1 MEEEKLI
8 GHRIRAAREQFGLS
22 QEELAVSVGV
32 SPQSIQQWESG
43 KTNPRHTRMRKLA
56 AVLKTSPHYLQFGV
70 GSPESN
76 IESAQ
81 ELIFSKEFKS
91 MVISSFSKSMTLAQT
106 LGWIK
111 ATRSDISLA
120 AIGDLFYNQL
130 MEDYGFETP
139 AEESEVD
146 LKEYKKS
153 P

>member
-1 MEEEKLI
+1 MI
-8 GHRIRAAREQFGLS
+8 GHRIRAAREQRGLS

-32 SPQSIQQWESG
+32 TGQSIQQWESG
-43 KTNPRHTRMRKLA
+43 KTTPRHTRMRKLA
-56 AVLKTSPHYLQFGV
+56 TVLKTSPHFLQFGI
-70 GSPESN
+70 GSKEGT
-76 IESAQ
+76 IESTQ

-130 MEDYGFETP
+130 MEDYGFEMP
-139 AEESEVD
+139 IEDSDKIKSEQI
-146 LKEYKKS
+146 KS

>member
-8 GHRIRAAREQFGLS
+8 GQRIRAAREQRGLS
-22 QEELAVSVGV
+22 QEELAVTVGV

-56 AVLKTSPHYLQFGV
+56 TVLKTSPHFLQFGI
-70 GSPESN
+70 GSPEST
-76 IESAQ
+76 IESTQ

-130 MEDYGFETP
+130 MEDYGLEMPT
-139 AEESEVD
+139 EEMEE
-146 LKEYKKS
+146 KINENKKS